1 MFFNPTTA
9 QDIAA
14 DRAAELRRDAA
25 TARAAR
31 HRVGTGRLAG
41 TARQAS
47 PARPVGPARLA
58 GPARPADMA
67 RPIEEAGQADHRAVA
82 GSLPT
87 VSVPPLFRRGR
98 AGEAGYMKLINHM
111 PSGLRKVARK
121 IASVVAECNWAQR
134 RLAELRMDP
143 ERYVLTGRPPETFA
157 EFLMRTSGPLRH
169 EPPASQR
176 GAGSRQLR

>member
-1 MFFNPTTA
+1 MFFNPRTA

-31 HRVGTGRLAG
+31 HRVGTARQAG
-41 TARQAS
+41 TAR
-47 PARPVGPARLA
+47 PAGPGRLA
-58 GPARPADMA
+58 DTA
-67 RPIEEAGQADHRAVA
+67 RPIEKAGQADHLTVA

-87 VSVPPLFRRGR
+87 VSVLPLFRRGR

-111 PSGLRKVARK
+111 PSGLRRVARK